1 MGIGCSEDIVGIGI
15 YWIKGFWDWLMIFSR
30 KDTKDAIWCFGDT
43 KSLLS
48 ELGFIGLKDFWIG

>member
-1 MGIGCSEDIVGIGI
+1 MGIVFLEDIVG
-15 YWIKGFWDWLMIFSR
+15 YWDSELIFSR
-30 KDTKDAIWCFGDT
+30 KDAKDAIWCFGDT